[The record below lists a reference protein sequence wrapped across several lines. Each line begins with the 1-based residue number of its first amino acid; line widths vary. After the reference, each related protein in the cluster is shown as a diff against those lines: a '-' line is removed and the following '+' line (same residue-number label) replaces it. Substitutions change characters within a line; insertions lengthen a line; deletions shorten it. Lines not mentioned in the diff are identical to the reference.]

1 VLRSFAIAAA
11 LLVSSFF
18 GPTARSDS
26 GTDQSAHARAAL
38 SFLDGTESH
47 YYQEEWKW
55 FSDFRSPGFY
65 SPDDPNFGAQE
76 LELYNKAIAAA
87 PNDSQG
93 YLCRGRAL
101 LRRHDLVSAIGDF
114 SKVIALA
121 TIEDTVGYEWRAEAL
136 IAKGDFAHAAA
147 DYDHVKAVTG
157 DDWLGFAGS
166 GMTLIQLGRYDHAIE
181 DLTRAV
187 ELASALPD
195 RPHSR
200 DACPSSSPMLA
211 QAALDEPRDSVLGNL
226 LAHRASARF
235 YEGEY
240 DQALIDIDRSM
251 ELIGYSPVGNTYRG
265 LARLALGK
273 CSMGFN
279 DLKLAASFARV
290 PFEQLMKSARPFVA
304 STSCAGVEP

>member
-11 LLVSSFF
+11 LLLSSFF
-18 GPTARSDS
+18 SATARSDS
-26 GTDQSAHARAAL
+26 GADQSAHARAAL
-38 SFLDGTESH
+38 SFLDGTEPH

-55 FSDFRSPGFY
+55 FSDFRSPGFF
-65 SPDDPNFGAQE
+65 SPDDPKYWVQE

-87 PNDSQG
+87 PNDPHG

-101 LRRHDLVSAIGDF
+101 LRRHELVSAIDDL

-121 TIEDTVGYEWRAEAL
+121 TTEDTVGYEWRAEAL
-136 IAKGDFAHAAA
+136 IAKGDFARAAA
-147 DYDHVKAVTG
+147 DYDHVKAANG
-157 DDWLGFAGS
+157 DGWLGYAGS
-166 GMTLIQLGRYDHAIE
+166 GLTLIQLGRYDRAIE

-195 RPHSR
+195 QPQSR

-226 LAHRASARF
+226 LAYRASARF
-235 YEGEY
+235 YKGGY

-279 DLKLAASFARV
+279 DLKLAAFFARI
-290 PFEQLMKSARPFVA
+290 PLEQLMTSARPFVA
-304 STSCAGVEP
+304 STSCAGIEP